1 MRLFPSA
8 LILLLAW
15 GALAFGGSL
24 TWAAASIAVL
34 ALTTGVLGFLE
45 RSHTPSVQSF
55 RYRAVTAA
63 IALVLVTVVFQLVPF
78 GKDLVDRLSPSRSNA
93 DYEQLLARADRR
105 DPALVQRAPE
115 APAPLSIA
123 PSRTALGLAG
133 LAALAILLVGT
144 SHGLSTTGT
153 LGIVRA
159 VAALGVT
166 VTMVGLYQLT
176 TATRLVYGWYV
187 PLFTDARSAPFLNP
201 NHQAGWLVMALSL
214 TLGAFAGDVARG
226 MRGVAPNWRARIL
239 WLSTKDA
246 NVAVLMLFSSAVIAA
261 GILAAGSRGGALAM
275 MLTFLLVAGWNSRR
289 QLTRVRRVATAAGLT
304 ALGLALLAFNGQ
316 AVLLEISQTKGP
328 GIRLQVWQDTWRI
341 ANDFWLAGSG
351 FNTYGAAMLH
361 YQTVKD
367 GFRYAEAHNDYL
379 QLAAEGG
386 LLVGLPI
393 LVLAGVLI
401 AKVWRRFAAGADDA
415 RTYWVRIG
423 AVTGILAIALQSVV
437 DFTLQMPGAAVMFTT
452 LVAIAIH
459 HPPARVVLLPLL
471 LLGVAANAHAQPGFA
486 AAAGSITAVSDA
498 PEAASRM
505 LGEIEFA
512 DALFTRLV
520 GAERSRPLRGFAVR
534 NSDALR
540 ELAPQFW
547 ERRGI
552 RPRAVAHAGPHT
564 AFLAVREDLPEA
576 AWRQAVL
583 HEYVHLLTAERLP
596 GAPAWLDEGLAEFWS
611 AVFVDGNRV
620 IVGRPT
626 SQHVAALRHWRPL
639 QRTLRQPRGEL
650 IADSE
655 PATVFYAQSWA
666 MVHYLLVGQDVN
678 RPLAFVPA
686 STELPPDFEAA
697 FRRYVSNGHFPEVT
711 IPFTPPVA
719 TVTNATAIP
728 AAQSLAERAHMLV
741 FGARP
746 DTALPLAR
754 RALAL
759 EPGQPLALEVIG
771 TYYFLHNRPDDAREW
786 LTRAFATHAASPG
799 AVVYLAL
806 LAQTKADRERY
817 LTAAVAARP
826 DFEVAWQHLAGVYRD
841 DGRLERLRE
850 WCRRLEQ
857 GAPWLWP
864 GLWLRCG

>member
-1 MRLFPSA
+1 MAAPRAAIFALGPSGRIPRVRLFPSA

-15 GALAFGGSL
+15 GALAFGGSV

-34 ALTTGVLGFLE
+34 ALTTGILGFLE
-45 RSHTPSVQSF
+45 RSRTSSVQPF

-63 IALVLVTVVFQLVPF
+63 VALVLLAVAFQLVPL
-78 GKDLVDRLSPSRSNA
+78 GKSLVERLSPARGNA
-93 DYEQLLARADRR
+93 NYEQLLARADRR

-115 APAPLSIA
+115 ATPLSIA

-159 VAALGVT
+159 VVAVGVT
-166 VTMVGLYQLT
+166 VAMVGLYQLT
-176 TATRLVYGWYV
+176 TAPRLVYGWYV
-187 PLFTDARSAPFLNP
+187 PLFTDGRSAPFLNP

-289 QLTRVRRVATAAGLT
+289 QPTRVRRVATASGLT

-316 AVLLEISQTKGP
+316 AVLLEISQTEGP
-328 GIRLQVWQDTWRI
+328 GIRQQVWQDTWRI

-367 GFRYAEAHNDYL
+367 GFRYVEAHNDYL

-401 AKVWRRFAAGADDA
+401 AKVWRRFAAGDDDA

-459 HPPARVVLLPLL
+459 HPPARV
-471 LLGVAANAHAQPGFA
+471 
-486 AAAGSITAVSDA
+486 I
-498 PEAASRM
+498 SR
-505 LGEIEFA
+505 
-512 DALFTRLV
+512 D
-520 GAERSRPLRGFAVR
+520 
-534 NSDALR
+534 
-540 ELAPQFW
+540 
-547 ERRGI
+547 
-552 RPRAVAHAGPHT
+552 
-564 AFLAVREDLPEA
+564 RED
-576 AWRQAVL
+576 R
-583 HEYVHLLTAERLP
+583 
-596 GAPAWLDEGLAEFWS
+596 
-611 AVFVDGNRV
+611 
-620 IVGRPT
+620 
-626 SQHVAALRHWRPL
+626 
-639 QRTLRQPRGEL
+639 
-650 IADSE
+650 
-655 PATVFYAQSWA
+655 
-666 MVHYLLVGQDVN
+666 
-678 RPLAFVPA
+678 
-686 STELPPDFEAA
+686 
-697 FRRYVSNGHFPEVT
+697 
-711 IPFTPPVA
+711 
-719 TVTNATAIP
+719 
-728 AAQSLAERAHMLV
+728 
-741 FGARP
+741 
-746 DTALPLAR
+746 
-754 RALAL
+754 
-759 EPGQPLALEVIG
+759 
-771 TYYFLHNRPDDAREW
+771 
-786 LTRAFATHAASPG
+786 
-799 AVVYLAL
+799 
-806 LAQTKADRERY
+806 
-817 LTAAVAARP
+817 
-826 DFEVAWQHLAGVYRD
+826 
-841 DGRLERLRE
+841 
-850 WCRRLEQ
+850 
-857 GAPWLWP
+857 
-864 GLWLRCG
+864 